1 MIIGPTSIS
10 SVIMNT
16 AMSHS
21 LFIVPFSVLPSYEMI
36 TPSGNDDGVKPVK
49 PSNHRSRAGNL
60 YIHGRWVYEEE
71 LRQGLQQG
79 QEEQHQ
85 LEAMK
90 AVMGDGAGSG
100 KKRECEPTD

>member
-1 MIIGPTSIS
+1 M
-10 SVIMNT
+10 
-16 AMSHS
+16 
-21 LFIVPFSVLPSYEMI
+21 FIVPFSVLPSYEMI

-90 AVMGDGAGSG
+90 AVLGDGAGSG
-100 KKRECEPTD
+100 KKKGM